1 MTYVTENTEWPTAV
15 EIKISVKE
23 LIDLYYSLA
32 DNPDATGE
40 RFATEVFS
48 ADGEIKASKSCRGT
62 EGVYRLPFICS
73 SVADLVLSEIK
84 RYRDGAWDTVA
95 LRRHTIKRVYAHD
108 ADGTDLMIL
117 AVNTT
122 GLKDGQSVTGDF
134 TARII
139 VDQES
144 LSREQP
150 RLKYVQVW
158 AVRTFE
164 ASCPILPH
172 NRLIGIAP

>member
-62 EGVYRLPFICS
+62 E
-73 SVADLVLSEIK
+73 EIK

-158 AVRTFE
+158 ADPTALRKAMTG
-164 ASCPILPH
+164 S
-172 NRLIGIAP
+172 